1 MTHKVSKCLAVF
13 SFWPVSV
20 YNATVHFGPNLD
32 SVLVTQNMIALVIA
46 SYPLAIKTY
55 DYQTPKPKELG
66 EQNIL
71 RNLGLCSLSPTN
83 LMVLFFSC
91 NIINKSPKYFDVQV

>member
-1 MTHKVSKCLAVF
+1 MHLGTD
-13 SFWPVSV
+13 
-20 YNATVHFGPNLD
+20 LD
-32 SVLVTQNMIALVIA
+32 SVLVTQDMVVLLIV
-46 SYPLAIKTY
+46 SYPLAIETN

-71 RNLGLCSLSPTN
+71 RNLGLCSLSPTK

-91 NIINKSPKYFDVQV
+91 NIINKSPYYFDVQV